1 MTGSA
6 DGDAQ
11 RMMMVNRL
19 HARHSMLV
27 DEFRHVVADSSVL
40 HLGAED
46 GRWCYTFASAGA
58 LQVVGIEASAE
69 LVRRFERYP
78 DVGLRE
84 RIELRCAS
92 YLEEVEAEVAA
103 DRQYDVV
110 ALFDVLEE
118 VADPARLI
126 AAVSRLRPRLV
137 IVDGEFV
144 ISDEPVIQLVSTPSH
159 PDIRKLPSPA
169 ALAAMADAAGLEP
182 QWLDWTRIPEDARI
196 GLSDYYRVEGRKRA
210 SAILVPGRLSS

>member
-1 MTGSA
+1 MSGF
-6 DGDAQ
+6 GDFESQ
-11 RMMMVNRL
+11 RTMMVNRL
-19 HARHSMLV
+19 HARHAMLV
-27 DEFRHVVADSSVL
+27 DEYRHVIADSSVL

-58 LQVVGIEASAE
+58 LQVVGVEASAE

-84 RIELRCAS
+84 RIELRCAG

-103 DRQYDVV
+103 NRRYDVV

-126 AAVSRLRPRLV
+126 AAVSRLKPRLV

-144 ISDEPVIQLVSTPSH
+144 ISDEPVIRLVSTANH
-159 PDIRKLPSPA
+159 AGLRNLPSPS
-169 ALAAMADAAGLEP
+169 ALEKMGQATGMELD
-182 QWLDWTRIPEDARI
+182 WLDWTRIPEDGRI
-196 GLSDYYRVEGRKRA
+196 GLSDYYRTEGRKRA
-210 SAILVPGRLSS
+210 SAILMPVARSS